1 MKGFHTMLA
10 CRWQFCDT
18 ARVLLMNKYAGYQQI
33 PVHGERKCIFLK
45 RCEVRNNAKSRSTDW
60 WPGQVVTVL
69 QLRQTPVRPQSRLKK
84 WMDRHNFP
92 QFSGWKNPFMVCFNK
107 FPKALCHIRFPDLHM
122 LPWISSMWIEQCKP
136 NALHG
141 WLHRLL
147 NGNCTH
153 VMLSR
158 FVTTHFHI
166 QLLAPQLGNE
176 TRNKKRV
183 KIKIFNNF
191 WGPNL
196 GFHN

>member
-1 MKGFHTMLA
+1 MYISEKM
-10 CRWQFCDT
+10 W
-18 ARVLLMNKYAGYQQI
+18 
-33 PVHGERKCIFLK
+33 GEKQCQKPINRL
-45 RCEVRNNAKSRSTDW
+45 VT
-60 WPGQVVTVL
+60 WPGCHST
-69 QLRQTPVRPQSRLKK
+69 TAETDSSAPTKSIEK
-84 WMDRHNFP
+84 WMDRHNLP

-176 TRNKKRV
+176 TRNKKKRV

-191 WGPNL
+191 WGLNL
-196 GFHN
+196 GLHN